1 MKKGVVICVILWLL
15 VMLCVNG
22 KVPCINVKAQESQE
36 SEGKDTSGEI
46 TEDLLGDMD
55 FTRVQS
61 LLDDMLGKNSFSF
74 SKAIKGLISGE
85 EVFSKE
91 AVQEFLHGLFFS
103 RLEQDKGIFFR
114 ILLLVIIA
122 AVFSNFA
129 SVFDSGQI
137 GEVSFYMVYLLLF
150 ILIMDSFQ
158 QLSNSLEKTLSWM
171 TDFMKGLSP
180 AYFLAVSAA
189 TGTAAAAVFYQGV
202 LLLVWLVQWILLT
215 VLLPA
220 ANLYILRGLVNHLSR
235 EDMLSK
241 MAELLD
247 TAIGWGLKTLLGVVV
262 GLQVVRSLVAP
273 VIDSLKRT
281 ALGKTASAI
290 PAVGNA
296 INLVT
301 ELVVTSAVLVKNCLG
316 AAALVAFVLVGAEP
330 VIHYG
335 VLSLAYRFLA
345 AVAQPVS
352 DKRMVG
358 CLSTMGEGCALLLHI
373 LLTAEVLC
381 MLTFVILMASF
392 GGVT

>member
-22 KVPCINVKAQESQE
+22 KVPCINVKAQE

-103 RLEQDKGIFFR
+103 RLEQEKGIFFR

-150 ILIMDSFQ
+150 ILIMDSP
-158 QLSNSLEKTLSWM
+158 LEKNYM
-171 TDFMKGLSP
+171 RK
-180 AYFLAVSAA
+180 
-189 TGTAAAAVFYQGV
+189 
-202 LLLVWLVQWILLT
+202 QW
-215 VLLPA
+215 
-220 ANLYILRGLVNHLSR
+220 
-235 EDMLSK
+235 
-241 MAELLD
+241 
-247 TAIGWGLKTLLGVVV
+247 
-262 GLQVVRSLVAP
+262 
-273 VIDSLKRT
+273 
-281 ALGKTASAI
+281 
-290 PAVGNA
+290 
-296 INLVT
+296 
-301 ELVVTSAVLVKNCLG
+301 
-316 AAALVAFVLVGAEP
+316 
-330 VIHYG
+330 
-335 VLSLAYRFLA
+335 
-345 AVAQPVS
+345 
-352 DKRMVG
+352 
-358 CLSTMGEGCALLLHI
+358 
-373 LLTAEVLC
+373 
-381 MLTFVILMASF
+381 
-392 GGVT
+392 